1 MLVLEHPKDELSPS
15 TSVSAECTVA
25 KDPPSSHNE
34 EDYGESITSSLF
46 VHIFGDVIQSCQ
58 PKEPMSVSI
67 DDIAKT
73 LEDDPSIVASAIQT
87 PLFQDI
93 LSDLTFVRK
102 LLLSNSMI
110 QNIISV
116 NPGLKTFI
124 DNDTQLRDLIDILS
138 NSSNYS
144 NLHNFKAMILQK
156 LEKGIG
162 KKLEFKGSLVGIIGS
177 F

>member
-73 LEDDPSIVASAIQT
+73 LEDDPSIVASDAVISGH
-87 PLFQDI
+87 L
-93 LSDLTFVRK
+93 VRFDFC
-102 LLLSNSMI
+102 SETA
-110 QNIISV
+110 
-116 NPGLKTFI
+116 P
-124 DNDTQLRDLIDILS
+124 
-138 NSSNYS
+138 
-144 NLHNFKAMILQK
+144 FKFHDSK
-156 LEKGIG
+156 HY
-162 KKLEFKGSLVGIIGS
+162 
-177 F
+177 

>member
-93 LSDLTFVRK
+93 LLTFVRK

>member
-1 MLVLEHPKDELSPS
+1 
-15 TSVSAECTVA
+15 
-25 KDPPSSHNE
+25 
-34 EDYGESITSSLF
+34 
-46 VHIFGDVIQSCQ
+46 
-58 PKEPMSVSI
+58 
-67 DDIAKT
+67 
-73 LEDDPSIVASAIQT
+73 
-87 PLFQDI
+87 
-93 LSDLTFVRK
+93 
-102 LLLSNSMI
+102 MI

-177 F
+177 FWLQTEEIKSTEKDTGIPIQWDVQNPGQINPWATNPSTTSERHCRDGWNWRLY